1 MVALRAAEIESFI
14 ARPDLRRP
22 VILVYGPDQGLVHER
37 VLSILKTANTS
48 KDDPF
53 ALVPL
58 DGDQLASDPARLVDE
73 VKTIGLFG
81 GRRLVHVRAGS
92 RAFNDAVEPLLDDPP
107 EQSIVVIEAG
117 DLKRGAPLRKLLE
130 AAKAATVIPCY
141 QDSERDLARLVEK
154 SVSEAGM
161 SIDTDALDSL
171 IGLIGSDRLASRSE
185 LEKLMLY
192 AKGKK
197 RIEYADVQAVIADA
211 SALALDDIL
220 DSAAA
225 GDADAAAT
233 AYAKAMKAGLA
244 PDRVINAA
252 IWHVFNLHR
261 LSLQVEKGTAV
272 SRVLDN
278 ERPQV
283 HFRRKP
289 KFERALSRFGPATL
303 ERLLADLGTAT
314 LTIRRTPDLAQ
325 SIAERAILSLA
336 KSGRGGGPAKSARR

>member
-1 MVALRAAEIESFI
+1 MVALRVPEIEAFI
-14 ARPDLRRP
+14 TRPDLRRP
-22 VILVYGPDQGLVHER
+22 IILVYGPDQGLVHER
-37 VLSILKTANTS
+37 VLALLKSANTS

-58 DGDQLASDPARLVDE
+58 DGDLLASDPARLIDE

-92 RAFNDAVEPLLDDPP
+92 RAFNEAIEPLLDDLP
-107 EQSIVVIEAG
+107 EQSVIVIEAG

-141 QDSERDLARLVEK
+141 QDSERDLARLIEK

-161 SIDTDALDSL
+161 SIDPDALDSL

-185 LEKLMLY
+185 LEKLILF
-192 AKGKK
+192 AQGKK
-197 RIEYADVQAVIADA
+197 RIQFEDVQAVIADA

-225 GDADAAAT
+225 GNAEAALT
-233 AYAKAMKAGLA
+233 AYAKAMKSGVA

-252 IWHVFNLHR
+252 IWHLFNLHR
-261 LSLQVEKGTAV
+261 LSLQVERGIAV
-272 SRVLDN
+272 SRVIDN
-278 ERPQV
+278 EKPQI

-289 KFERALSRFGPATL
+289 LVERALSRFSPQAL
-303 ERLLADLGTAT
+303 QKMLADFGTAT

-336 KSGRGGGPAKSARR
+336 KSGRGASPKRARR